1 MNMHIFKLNFVTF
14 IKKKLKEQS
23 QGWILIF
30 FLGGGEGQRRN
41 KEIIISIAMI
51 SILDTSFSN
60 CLFCDK
66 LCITKIMIK
75 FAGNDLCIEH

>member
-1 MNMHIFKLNFVTF
+1 MHIFKLNFVTS

-30 FLGGGEGQRRN
+30 LGGGGQRRN
-41 KEIIISIAMI
+41 KEIMISIAMI

-66 LCITKIMIK
+66 LCITKIIIK
-75 FAGNDLCIEH
+75 FAGNDLCIDH

>member
-1 MNMHIFKLNFVTF
+1 MHIFKLNFVTF

-30 FLGGGEGQRRN
+30 FGGGEGQRRN
-41 KEIIISIAMI
+41 KEIMISIAMI

-66 LCITKIMIK
+66 LCITKIIIE
-75 FAGNDLCIEH
+75 FAGNDLCIDH